1 MSIKI
6 SVIVP
11 CYNVQKELLMRC
23 VKSIL
28 TQSFTD
34 YEVVLVNDGSSEEFI
49 PFLDEAEKL
58 DERIRLVTQKNQ
70 GVSAARN
77 NGVSVSQGE
86 YIIFVDADDMLLPYF
101 FDEAVK
107 LITNTGVDFVI
118 GGNAELDPYLDSEKN
133 TDKSD
138 TFKTKIFCGEAKA
151 KLKSHLLGRLLGF
164 GNEGGYIGRGPWTR
178 ILKREFAENTP
189 FDTSLPI
196 GEDILWNLQLVE
208 KCEKICVAYRIW
220 YLYYV
225 NNASATHKF
234 NNNVVY
240 ISEKQLAA
248 FKEHIDFNSDVQYCA
263 YCERILEELQRIND
277 YYLSSDKCPLDKK
290 KKKQLIHKLYTA
302 PLWKPAG
309 DPRFYKKTTKNR
321 KLKALLYRYK
331 LLFLFFKIKSF
342 ERK

>member
-11 CYNVQKELLMRC
+11 CYNVQKELLLRC

-28 TQSFTD
+28 AQSFTD
-34 YEVVLVNDGSSEEFI
+34 YEVILVNDGSSEDFA

-77 NGVSVSQGE
+77 NGVAASQGE

-107 LITNTGVDFVI
+107 LISDTGADFVI
-118 GGNAELDPYLDSEKN
+118 GGNAKLDPYLENNKN
-133 TDKSD
+133 ADKSEA
-138 TFKTKIFCGEAKA
+138 FKTEIFCGNESEKF
-151 KLKSHLLGRLLGF
+151 KPYLLGRLLKF
-164 GNEGGYIGRGPWTR
+164 GNDGGYIGRGPWTR

-196 GEDILWNLQLVE
+196 GEDILWNLQLME

-220 YLYYV
+220 YLYYI

-234 NNNVVY
+234 NSNVVD
-240 ISEKQLAA
+240 IAEKQLTA
-248 FKEHIDFNSDVQYCA
+248 FKEYIDFNSDAQYCA

-290 KKKQLIHKLYTA
+290 GKKELTHKLYTA

-321 KLKALLYRYK
+321 RLKALLYRYK

-342 ERK
+342 VKE